1 MKVSVVI
8 PTHNRSGPLA
18 KTLLYLSRQQFTEPW
33 EAIVVNNRC
42 VDDTDEVVRAQR
54 FPAPL
59 RLIHEEKPGASAA
72 RNAGIAVASGRYIV
86 LVDDDILTEPDYIRR
101 HYELLLSNPG
111 CWITGQV
118 VNLPEQLATPFGK
131 YRQSLQPF
139 VPRESAAVDD
149 HRFTANNASLPR
161 ADWERLGGFDE
172 IYTGAGVEDYEF
184 AVRAWD
190 AGIKILFCP
199 SIVSIHND
207 WAGFSIKDFCLRQRM
222 GNRFMPLLWQKY
234 GDRLVKLRLVRR
246 NLPPDWRLDGPALF
260 ANKLVKS
267 ALAAKHW
274 QTALSGACAFLER
287 NWPWPPILHRLYKVM
302 VAVAIYQGYQE
313 GLARYGS
320 GSGGVSIINSKSR
333 RPGLGH

>member
-1 MKVSVVI
+1 MEVSVVI

-18 KTLLYLSRQQFTEPW
+18 RTLLNLSKQRFTESW
-33 EAIVVNNRC
+33 EVIVVNNRST
-42 VDDTDEVVRAQR
+42 DDTDEVVRAQR

-72 RNAGIAVASGRYIV
+72 RNAGIAAARGRYIV

-101 HYELLLSNPG
+101 HYDLLLSNPG

-118 VNLPEQLATPFGK
+118 VNLPEQCATPFGK
-131 YRQSLQPF
+131 YRLSLQPY
-139 VPRESAAVDD
+139 VPRESPGGED

-161 ADWERLGGFDE
+161 SDWERLGGFDE
-172 IYTGAGVEDYEF
+172 MYTGAGVEDYEF

-207 WAGFSIKDFCLRQRM
+207 WAGFTIKDYCLRQRL
-222 GNRFMPLLWQKY
+222 GNRFMPLLWKKY
-234 GDRLVKLRLVRR
+234 GDRLAKLKLVRR
-246 NLPPDWRLDGPALF
+246 NLPPDWKLDGPALF
-260 ANKLVKS
+260 ANKLVKR
-267 ALAAKHW
+267 ALAAKRW
-274 QTALSGACAFLER
+274 QTILSASCDFLER

-302 VAVAIYQGYQE
+302 VAVAIYQGFQE
-313 GLARYGS
+313 GLALYGMK
-320 GSGGVSIINSKSR
+320 SGG
-333 RPGLGH
+333 GLGVNVSNGSVDQCR

>member
-1 MKVSVVI
+1 M
-8 PTHNRSGPLA
+8 
-18 KTLLYLSRQQFTEPW
+18 
-33 EAIVVNNRC
+33 
-42 VDDTDEVVRAQR
+42 DDTDEVVRAQR

-59 RLIHEEKPGASAA
+59 LLIHEEKPGASAA
-72 RNAGIAVASGRYIV
+72 RNAGIAAARGRYIV

-101 HYELLLSNPG
+101 HYDLLRSNPG

-118 VNLPEQLATPFGK
+118 VNLPEQCATPFGK
-131 YRQSLQPF
+131 YRESLQPY
-139 VPRESAAVDD
+139 VPRESAGRED

-207 WAGFSIKDFCLRQRM
+207 WAGFSIEDYCLRQRM

-234 GDRLVKLRLVRR
+234 GDRLAKLKLVRR

-260 ANKLVKS
+260 VNKLAKS
-267 ALAAKHW
+267 ALAAKHC
-274 QTALSGACAFLER
+274 QSILSGACEFLER
-287 NWPWPPILHRLYKVM
+287 NWPWPPILHRLYKLM

-313 GLARYGS
+313 GIARYGAGNGRGLS
-320 GSGGVSIINSKSR
+320 VKVSGG
-333 RPGLGH
+333 